1 MMELTL
7 VNNEVHEEVDADAQI
22 IFGAMEAK
30 DDMNDEM
37 KITVIAAGFDDQE
50 IGDAMDLD
58 TKATLT
64 AAASVEEAEPSR
76 RRRARVDDDFDVPTF
91 LQNRK

>member
-1 MMELTL
+1 
-7 VNNEVHEEVDADAQI
+7 
-22 IFGAMEAK
+22 
-30 DDMNDEM
+30 M

-58 TKATLT
+58 TKTTLT
-64 AAASVEEAEPSR
+64 AAAPAEELDSSR
-76 RRRARVDDDFDVPTF
+76 RRRVRVDDDFDVPTF

>member
-37 KITVIAAGFDDQE
+37 KITVIAAGFEDQE

-58 TKATLT
+58 TKTTLT
-64 AAASVEEAEPSR
+64 AAPTEEPDSSR
-76 RRRARVDDDFDVPTF
+76 RRRVRVDDDFDVPTF